1 MKMYRLTLLA
11 VSLVASAFSVAGADR
26 GPSTMQE
33 SIVRFDVT
41 RNNHNF
47 RVPWDKRA
55 QSISKLGAVIAGNEV
70 LTTAQGLANHT
81 LVRLQKGGRGRWFNG
96 QVKWVDFQANLAVV
110 GVSDEIFWNNLTP
123 IQFAEADELRDNLQ
137 VVRWRAGNIE
147 RRAAEFSRFTVADAN
162 FNQAPRIELK
172 ASSEIEGAGRGELM
186 VSGTKVVGL
195 VASKSGSTC
204 SVIPAPFITAALK
217 LRADGNY
224 RGLGYFDFVWQPASN
239 PATTEYFEL
248 NGPARGV
255 LVIKT
260 STRPGVKSPLKLHDI
275 ILEVDGFPIDI
286 QGDYLDPDYGHVIME
301 YLACRNKWAGDLVKL
316 KVWRDGKTREI
327 DYTLPKADFT
337 DNLVTDRPEGAE
349 PTYLIAGGLVF
360 VPLSAEYLSSWGKDW
375 QRSAPFRLVFYNNQ
389 KPEKAQR
396 SLVVLSLVLPDFYN
410 IGYQE
415 RNAQNLVLDKA
426 NGLQIDTL
434 KSLANALN
442 SPEEGFHVFE
452 FKKGSA
458 LQKIILDAEK
468 LDAANQR
475 IAKRYRIA
483 QFQKLK

>member
-1 MKMYRLTLLA
+1 
-11 VSLVASAFSVAGADR
+11 
-26 GPSTMQE
+26 MQE
-33 SIVRFDVT
+33 SIVRLDVT

-55 QSISKLGAVIAGNEV
+55 QSVSKLGAVIDGNEV

-96 QVKWVDFQANLAVV
+96 EVKWIDFQANLAVV
-110 GVSDEIFWNNLTP
+110 GVSDQIFWSNLTS
-123 IQFAEADELRDNLQ
+123 IKFAEADELRANLQ

-186 VSGTKVVGL
+186 VSGAKVVGL

-224 RGLGYFDFVWQPASN
+224 RGLGYFDFIWQPASN
-239 PATTEYFEL
+239 PATTKYFEL

-260 STRPGVKSPLKLHDI
+260 STRPGAKSPLKLHDI

-286 QGDYLDPDYGHVIME
+286 QGDYLDPNYGHVIME
-301 YLACRNKWAGDLVKL
+301 YLACRNKWAGDIVKL
-316 KVWRDGKTREI
+316 KVWRDSKTQEI

-426 NGLQIDTL
+426 NGLRIDTL

>member
-1 MKMYRLTLLA
+1 MKTYRMTLLA
-11 VSLVASAFSVAGADR
+11 VGLVASTFSAPGADR
-26 GPSTMQE
+26 GPSAMQQ

-41 RNNHNF
+41 RNDHNF

-55 QSISKLGAVIAGNEV
+55 QSVSKLGAVIDGNEV

-96 QVKWVDFQANLAVV
+96 EVKWVDFQANLAVV
-110 GVSDEIFWNNLTP
+110 GVSDEIFWSDLTP
-123 IQFAEADELRDNLQ
+123 IQFAEADELRDDLQ

-186 VSGTKVVGL
+186 VSGAKVVGL

-224 RGLGYFDFVWQPASN
+224 RGLGYFDFIWQPASN
-239 PATTEYFEL
+239 PATTEFFEL

-260 STRPGVKSPLKLHDI
+260 STRPGAKSPLNLHDI

-301 YLACRNKWAGDLVKL
+301 YLACRNKWAGDIVKL
-316 KVWRDGKTREI
+316 KVWRDGKTQQI

-337 DNLVTDRPEGAE
+337 ENLVTDRPEGAE

-375 QRSAPFRLVFYNNQ
+375 QRNAPFRLVFYNNQ

-426 NGLQIDTL
+426 NGLRIDTL
-434 KSLANALN
+434 KSLANALK
-442 SPEEGFHVFE
+442 SPEDGFHVFE

-483 QFQKLK
+483 QFQKLQ

>member
-1 MKMYRLTLLA
+1 MNIIRLSLLA
-11 VSLVASAFSVAGADR
+11 AALLPFSFPALGADN
-26 GPSTMQE
+26 GQSAGKD
-33 SIVRFDVT
+33 SIVRFDGT
-41 RNNHNF
+41 RNDHNF
-47 RVPWDKRA
+47 RVPWDKRP
-55 QSISKLGAVIAGNEV
+55 QTVSKLGAVIDDNEI
-70 LTTAQGLANHT
+70 LTTARGLANHT
-81 LVRLQKGGRGRWFNG
+81 LVRLQKGGRGRWFDG
-96 QVKWVDFQANLAVV
+96 EVKWVDYQANLAVV
-110 GVSDEIFWNNLTP
+110 DVDDEAFWSGLVP
-123 IQFAEADELRDNLQ
+123 VQFAGADQLRDNLQ

-147 RRAAEFSRFTVADAN
+147 RRAAEVSRFTVADAN

-186 VSGTKVVGL
+186 VSGGKVGGL

-204 SVIPAPFITAALK
+204 SVIPAPFITAALR
-217 LRADGNY
+217 LRADDNY
-224 RGLGYFDFVWQPASN
+224 KGLGYFDFIWQPASN

-255 LVIKT
+255 LVIKPF
-260 STRPGVKSPLKLHDI
+260 TRPGAKSPLKLHDI

-301 YLACRNKWAGDLVKL
+301 YLACRNKWAGDTVKF
-316 KVWRDGKTREI
+316 KVWRDGDTQEV
-327 DYTLPKADFT
+327 DSPLPQADFT
-337 DNLVTDRPEGAE
+337 ANLVTDRTEDTE

-389 KPEKAQR
+389 KPEKGQR

-415 RNAQNLVLDKA
+415 RNAQNLVLDTA
-426 NGLQIDTL
+426 NGQRIDSL
-434 KSLANALN
+434 ESLANALN
-442 SPEEGFHVFE
+442 SPVDGFHLLE

-468 LDAANQR
+468 LQEANQR
-475 IAKRYRIA
+475 IAKRYRITRMR
-483 QFQKLK
+483 KLK

>member
-1 MKMYRLTLLA
+1 
-11 VSLVASAFSVAGADR
+11 
-26 GPSTMQE
+26 MQE

-41 RNNHNF
+41 RNDHNF

-55 QSISKLGAVIAGNEV
+55 QSVSKLGAVIDGNEV

-96 QVKWVDFQANLAVV
+96 EVKWVDFQANLAVV
-110 GVSDEIFWNNLTP
+110 GVSDEIFWSDLTP
-123 IQFAEADELRDNLQ
+123 IQFAEADELRDDLQ

-186 VSGTKVVGL
+186 VSGAKVVGL

-224 RGLGYFDFVWQPASN
+224 RGLGYFDFIWQPASN
-239 PATTEYFEL
+239 PATTEFFEL

-260 STRPGVKSPLKLHDI
+260 STRPGAKSPLNLHDI

-301 YLACRNKWAGDLVKL
+301 YLACRNKWAGDIVKL
-316 KVWRDGKTREI
+316 KVWRDGKTQQI

-337 DNLVTDRPEGAE
+337 ENLVTDRPEGAE

-375 QRSAPFRLVFYNNQ
+375 QRNAPFRLVFYNNQ

-426 NGLQIDTL
+426 NGLRIDTL
-434 KSLANALN
+434 KSLANALK
-442 SPEEGFHVFE
+442 SPENGFHVFE

-458 LQKIILDAEK
+458 LRKIILDAEK

-483 QFQKLK
+483 QFQKLQ

>member
-1 MKMYRLTLLA
+1 MKSYHKTLL
-11 VSLVASAFSVAGADR
+11 SVALAAPALSILGADKEA
-26 GPSTMQE
+26 PTMQE
-33 SIVRFDVT
+33 SIVRLDVT

-55 QSISKLGAVIAGNEV
+55 QSVSKLGAVIGGNEV

-96 QVKWVDFQANLAVV
+96 AVKWVDYQANLAVV
-110 GVSDEIFWNNLTP
+110 GVNDEIFWNDLTP
-123 IQFAEADELRDNLQ
+123 VQFAKADELRDNLH

-186 VSGTKVVGL
+186 VSGAKVAGL
-195 VASKSGSTC
+195 VASKSGNTC
-204 SVIPAPFITAALK
+204 SVIPAPFIIAALK

-224 RGLGYFDFVWQPASN
+224 NGLGYFDFIWQPASN

-248 NGPARGV
+248 SGPARGV

-260 STRPGVKSPLKLHDI
+260 STRPGVKSPLNLHDI
-275 ILEVDGFPIDI
+275 ILEVDGFLIDV

-301 YLACRNKWAGDLVKL
+301 YLACRNKWAGDIVKL
-316 KVWRDGKTREI
+316 KVWRDGKTQEI

-360 VPLSAEYLSSWGKDW
+360 VPLSAEYLSSWGNDW
-375 QRSAPFRLVFYNNQ
+375 QRNAPFRLVFYNNQ
-389 KPEKAQR
+389 EPEKAQR

-426 NGLQIDTL
+426 NGLRIDTL
-434 KSLANALN
+434 KSLTNALK

-475 IAKRYRIA
+475 IAKRYRIP
-483 QFQKLK
+483 QLQKLK

>member
-1 MKMYRLTLLA
+1 MKTIRRILLA
-11 VSLVASAFSVAGADR
+11 AALTVPSLLSLGADN
-26 GPSTMQE
+26 GQVAWQD

-41 RNNHNF
+41 RNDHNF

-55 QSISKLGAVIAGNEV
+55 QTVSKLGAVIDGNEV

-81 LVRLQKGGRGRWFNG
+81 LVRLQKGGRGRWYDG
-96 QVKWVDFQANLAVV
+96 EVKWVDYQANLAVV
-110 GVSDEIFWNNLTP
+110 GVGDQTFWNGLVP
-123 IQFAEADELRDNLQ
+123 VQFGGADQLRDNLQ

-186 VSGTKVVGL
+186 VSGDKAVGL

-204 SVIPAPFITAALK
+204 SVIPAPFITAALN

-224 RGLGYFDFVWQPASN
+224 KGLGYFDFIWQPASN
-239 PATTEYFEL
+239 PATTEYFKL
-248 NGPARGV
+248 DGPARGV
-255 LVIKT
+255 LVIKP
-260 STRPGVKSPLKLHDI
+260 STRPGAKSPLKLHDI
-275 ILEVDGFPIDI
+275 ILEVDGFPVDI

-301 YLACRNKWAGDLVKL
+301 YLACRNKWAGDTVKF
-316 KVWRDGKTREI
+316 KIWRDGKTEEI
-327 DYTLPKADFT
+327 DYPLPKADFT
-337 DNLVTDRPEGAE
+337 ANLVTDRPDDTE
-349 PTYLIAGGLVF
+349 PTYLVVGGLVF

-375 QRSAPFRLVFYNNQ
+375 QRNAPFRLVFYNNQ
-389 KPEKAQR
+389 KPETTQR

-426 NGLQIDTL
+426 NGHLIDTL
-434 KSLANALN
+434 ESLANALQ
-442 SPEEGFHVFE
+442 SPRDGFHVFE
-452 FKKGSA
+452 FKKGSS
-458 LQKIILDAEK
+458 LQKIILDAET
-468 LDAANQR
+468 LEEANQR
-475 IAKRYRIA
+475 IAKRYRIPRMR
-483 QFQKLK
+483 KLN

>member
-1 MKMYRLTLLA
+1 MKTYRMTLLA
-11 VSLVASAFSVAGADR
+11 VGLVASTFSAPGADR
-26 GPSTMQE
+26 GPSAMQK

-41 RNNHNF
+41 RNDHNF

-55 QSISKLGAVIAGNEV
+55 QSVSKLGAVIDGNEV

-96 QVKWVDFQANLAVV
+96 EVKWVDFQANLAVV
-110 GVSDEIFWNNLTP
+110 GVSDEIFWSDLTP
-123 IQFAEADELRDNLQ
+123 IQFAEADELRDDLQ

-186 VSGTKVVGL
+186 VSGAKVVGL

-224 RGLGYFDFVWQPASN
+224 RGLGYFDFIWQPASN
-239 PATTEYFEL
+239 PATTEFFEL

-260 STRPGVKSPLKLHDI
+260 STRPGAKSPLNLHDI

-301 YLACRNKWAGDLVKL
+301 YLACRNKWAGDIVKL
-316 KVWRDGKTREI
+316 KVWRDGKTQQI

-337 DNLVTDRPEGAE
+337 ENLVTDRPEGAE

-375 QRSAPFRLVFYNNQ
+375 QRNAPFRLVFYNNQ

-426 NGLQIDTL
+426 NGLRIDTL
-434 KSLANALN
+434 KSLANALK
-442 SPEEGFHVFE
+442 SPEDGFHVFE

-483 QFQKLK
+483 QFQKLQ

>member
-1 MKMYRLTLLA
+1 M
-11 VSLVASAFSVAGADR
+11 
-26 GPSTMQE
+26 
-33 SIVRFDVT
+33 
-41 RNNHNF
+41 
-47 RVPWDKRA
+47 
-55 QSISKLGAVIAGNEV
+55 
-70 LTTAQGLANHT
+70 
-81 LVRLQKGGRGRWFNG
+81 
-96 QVKWVDFQANLAVV
+96 
-110 GVSDEIFWNNLTP
+110 
-123 IQFAEADELRDNLQ
+123 
-137 VVRWRAGNIE
+137 VRWRSGNIE

-186 VSGTKVVGL
+186 VSGGKVVGL

-204 SVIPAPFITAALK
+204 SVIPAPFITAALR
-217 LRADGNY
+217 LRADDNY
-224 RGLGYFDFVWQPASN
+224 KGLGYFDFIWQPASN

-255 LVIKT
+255 LVIKPF
-260 STRPGVKSPLKLHDI
+260 TRPGAKSPLKLHDI

-301 YLACRNKWAGDLVKL
+301 YLACRNKWAGDTVKF
-316 KVWRDGKTREI
+316 KVWRDGETQEV
-327 DYTLPKADFT
+327 DYPLPKADFT
-337 DNLVTDRPEGAE
+337 ANLVTDRPEDTE

-396 SLVVLSLVLPDFYN
+396 SLVVLSLVLTDFYN

-434 KSLANALN
+434 KSLATALN
-442 SPEEGFHVFE
+442 SPDEGFHVFE

>member
-1 MKMYRLTLLA
+1 MKTISFTMLAAALLP
-11 VSLVASAFSVAGADR
+11 FSFPALATENGQFTWKD
-26 GPSTMQE
+26 

-41 RNNHNF
+41 RNDHNF
-47 RVPWDKRA
+47 RVPWDKRP
-55 QSISKLGAVIAGNEV
+55 QTVSKLGAVIDGNEV

-81 LVRLQKGGRGRWFNG
+81 LVRLQKGGRGRWFDG
-96 QVKWVDFQANLAVV
+96 EVKWVDYQANLAVV
-110 GVSDEIFWNNLTP
+110 DVDDETFWSGLTSV
-123 IQFAEADELRDNLQ
+123 QFAGADQLRENLQ

-186 VSGTKVVGL
+186 VSAGKVVGL

-204 SVIPAPFITAALK
+204 SVIPAPFITAALR
-217 LRADGNY
+217 LRANDNY
-224 RGLGYFDFVWQPASN
+224 EGLGYFDFIWQPASN
-239 PATTEYFEL
+239 PATTEYFKL

-255 LVIKT
+255 LVIKPF
-260 STRPGVKSPLKLHDI
+260 TRPGAKSPLKLHDI

-301 YLACRNKWAGDLVKL
+301 YLACRNKWAGDTVKF
-316 KVWRDGKTREI
+316 KVWRNGETQEV
-327 DYTLPKADFT
+327 DYPLPKADFT
-337 DNLVTDRPEGAE
+337 ANLVTDRPEDTE

-415 RNAQNLVLDKA
+415 RNAQNLVLDTA
-426 NGLQIDTL
+426 NGHRIDTL
-434 KSLANALN
+434 ESLANALN
-442 SPEEGFHVFE
+442 SPKEDFHVFE

-458 LQKIILDAEK
+458 LQKIILDVET
-468 LDAANQR
+468 LEEANQR
-475 IAKRYRIA
+475 IAKRYRITRMR
-483 QFQKLK
+483 KLN

>member
-1 MKMYRLTLLA
+1 MDY
-11 VSLVASAFSVAGADR
+11 
-26 GPSTMQE
+26 
-33 SIVRFDVT
+33 
-41 RNNHNF
+41 
-47 RVPWDKRA
+47 
-55 QSISKLGAVIAGNEV
+55 
-70 LTTAQGLANHT
+70 
-81 LVRLQKGGRGRWFNG
+81 
-96 QVKWVDFQANLAVV
+96 QANLAVV
-110 GVSDEIFWNNLTP
+110 GVSDETFWSGLAP
-123 IQFAEADELRDNLQ
+123 VQFAGADQLRDSLQ

-186 VSGTKVVGL
+186 VSGGKVAGL

-224 RGLGYFDFVWQPASN
+224 RGLGYFDFIWQPVSN

-255 LVIKT
+255 LVIKP
-260 STRPGVKSPLKLHDI
+260 STRPGAKSPLKLQDI
-275 ILEVDGFPIDI
+275 ILDVDGFPIDI

-301 YLACRNKWAGDLVKL
+301 YLACRNKWAGDIVKF
-316 KVWRDGKTREI
+316 KVWRDGETQEI
-327 DYTLPKADFT
+327 DYTLPKANFT
-337 DNLVTDRPEGAE
+337 GNLVMDRPEDTE

-375 QRSAPFRLVFYNNQ
+375 QRTAPFRLVFYNKQ
-389 KPEKAQR
+389 KPEKAQS

-415 RNAQNLVLDKA
+415 RSVQNLVLDRA
-426 NGLQIDTL
+426 NGWRIDTL
-434 KSLANALN
+434 ESLANALK
-442 SPEEGFHVFE
+442 SPGDGFHVFE

-468 LDAANQR
+468 LEEANKR
-475 IAKRYRIA
+475 IAKRYRITRMS
-483 QFQKLK
+483 KLE

>member
-1 MKMYRLTLLA
+1 MNIIRLSLLA
-11 VSLVASAFSVAGADR
+11 AALLPFSFPALGADN
-26 GPSTMQE
+26 GQSAGKD
-33 SIVRFDVT
+33 SIVRFDGT
-41 RNNHNF
+41 RNDHNF
-47 RVPWDKRA
+47 RVPWDKRP
-55 QSISKLGAVIAGNEV
+55 QTVSKLGAVIDDNEI
-70 LTTAQGLANHT
+70 LTTARGLANHT
-81 LVRLQKGGRGRWFNG
+81 LVRLQKGGRGRWFDG
-96 QVKWVDFQANLAVV
+96 EVKWVDYQANLAVV
-110 GVSDEIFWNNLTP
+110 DVDDEAFWSGLVP
-123 IQFAEADELRDNLQ
+123 VQFAGADQLRDNLQ
-137 VVRWRAGNIE
+137 VVRWRSGNIE

-186 VSGTKVVGL
+186 VSGGKVVGL

-204 SVIPAPFITAALK
+204 SVIPAPFITAALR
-217 LRADGNY
+217 LRADDNY
-224 RGLGYFDFVWQPASN
+224 NGLGYFDFIWQPASN

-255 LVIKT
+255 LVIKPF
-260 STRPGVKSPLKLHDI
+260 TRPGAKSPLKLHDI

-301 YLACRNKWAGDLVKL
+301 YLACRNKWAGDTVKF
-316 KVWRDGKTREI
+316 KVWRDGDTQEV
-327 DYTLPKADFT
+327 DSPLPQADFT
-337 DNLVTDRPEGAE
+337 ANLVTDRTEDTE

-389 KPEKAQR
+389 KPEKGQR

-415 RNAQNLVLDKA
+415 RNAQNLVLDTA
-426 NGLQIDTL
+426 NGQRIDSL
-434 KSLANALN
+434 ESLANALN
-442 SPEEGFHVFE
+442 SPVDGFHLLE

-468 LDAANQR
+468 LQEANQR
-475 IAKRYRIA
+475 IAKRYRITRMR
-483 QFQKLK
+483 KLK

>member
-1 MKMYRLTLLA
+1 
-11 VSLVASAFSVAGADR
+11 
-26 GPSTMQE
+26 MQE

-55 QSISKLGAVIAGNEV
+55 QSVSKLGAVIDGNEV

-96 QVKWVDFQANLAVV
+96 EVKWIDFQANLAVV
-110 GVSDEIFWNNLTP
+110 GVSDETFWSNLTS
-123 IQFAEADELRDNLQ
+123 IKFADANELRDNLQ
-137 VVRWRAGNIE
+137 IIRWRAGNIE

-186 VSGTKVVGL
+186 VSGAKVVGL

-224 RGLGYFDFVWQPASN
+224 RGLGYFDFIWQPASN
-239 PATTEYFEL
+239 PATTKYFEL

-260 STRPGVKSPLKLHDI
+260 STRPGAKSPLKLHDI

-286 QGDYLDPDYGHVIME
+286 QGDYLDPNYGHVIME
-301 YLACRNKWAGDLVKL
+301 YLACRNKWAGDIVKL
-316 KVWRDGKTREI
+316 KVWRDSKTQEI

-337 DNLVTDRPEGAE
+337 NNLVTDRPEGAE

-375 QRSAPFRLVFYNNQ
+375 QRNAPFRLVFYNNQ

-415 RNAQNLVLDKA
+415 RNAQNLVLNKA
-426 NGLQIDTL
+426 NGLRIDTL
-434 KSLANALN
+434 KSLANALK
-442 SPEEGFHVFE
+442 SPENGFHVFE

-475 IAKRYRIA
+475 IGKRYRIS

>member
-1 MKMYRLTLLA
+1 
-11 VSLVASAFSVAGADR
+11 
-26 GPSTMQE
+26 
-33 SIVRFDVT
+33 
-41 RNNHNF
+41 
-47 RVPWDKRA
+47 
-55 QSISKLGAVIAGNEV
+55 
-70 LTTAQGLANHT
+70 
-81 LVRLQKGGRGRWFNG
+81 
-96 QVKWVDFQANLAVV
+96 
-110 GVSDEIFWNNLTP
+110 
-123 IQFAEADELRDNLQ
+123 
-137 VVRWRAGNIE
+137 
-147 RRAAEFSRFTVADAN
+147 VADAN

-186 VSGTKVVGL
+186 VSGGEVVGL

-204 SVIPAPFITAALK
+204 SVIPATFITAVLK

-224 RGLGYFDFVWQPASN
+224 RGLGYFDFIWQPASN

-255 LVIKT
+255 LLIKPT
-260 STRPGVKSPLKLHDI
+260 TRPGAKSPLKLHDI

-301 YLACRNKWAGDLVKL
+301 YLACRNKWAGDIVKF
-316 KVWRDGKTREI
+316 KVWRDGETQEI

-337 DNLVTDRPEGAE
+337 GNLVMDRPEDTE

-375 QRSAPFRLVFYNNQ
+375 QRTAPFRLVFYNNQ

-415 RNAQNLVLDKA
+415 RNAQNLVLDRA
-426 NGLQIDTL
+426 NGQRIDTL
-434 KSLANALN
+434 ESLATALK
-442 SPEEGFHVFE
+442 SPGDGFHVFE

-458 LQKIILDAEK
+458 LQKIILDAET
-468 LDAANQR
+468 LEEANQR
-475 IAKRYRIA
+475 IAKRYRITRMR
-483 QFQKLK
+483 KLE